1 MNIVLFFVVVVVSL
15 RVFGWTNII
24 LYRVYMLGALVF
36 RGSGVEIVCY
46 GPLDTITIAY
56 AFFSPLLCIVYW
68 HLRFYCCLKRTA
80 WYHCVS
86 CLVGSSVGWLTG
98 LFGC

>member
-56 AFFSPLLCIVYW
+56 AFFFSTSLYCVLAFEILL
-68 HLRFYCCLKRTA
+68 LFETNGM
-80 WYHCVS
+80 VS
-86 CLVGSSVGWLTG
+86 LC
-98 LFGC
+98 